1 MISSRQRGRP
11 QKGRKDETQFFHSG
25 ASKESTPNLTIK
37 QTAIRSGAG
46 FWQMLRAGL
55 FLPRCRNCGL
65 DLVLAEET
73 VICRNC
79 REKIAPA
86 AENQCGICGK
96 FIAQGIENCGSCLL
110 QPPPYLR
117 HISYAA
123 YEGAMREI
131 IILYKFGEVEPLKYF
146 LSGLYL
152 DMVKRKLDL
161 TFDAVVPVPAD
172 RGRRHGFQPVRAMG
186 RILADRL
193 AIAFMPGLLLKI
205 KCTLPQVGLSQAQR
219 KTNLDGAFGLA
230 AGKNPCGL
238 HVLLID
244 DVTTTGTT
252 IRKCAAVLKKGGAR
266 VTALTLAQSCF

>member
-1 MISSRQRGRP
+1 MGGS
-11 QKGRKDETQFFHSG
+11 
-25 ASKESTPNLTIK
+25 APNLTIK
-37 QTAIRSGAG
+37 QTVIRGGAD
-46 FWQMLRAGL
+46 FLQMLRVGL

-65 DLVLAEET
+65 DLVLPGET

-79 REKIAPA
+79 SEKIAPA
-86 AENQCGICGK
+86 RENQCRTCGK
-96 FIAQGIENCGSCLL
+96 FIADGIENCGSCLL

-123 YEGAMREI
+123 YEETLREI

-152 DMVKRKLDL
+152 DIVKKKLAPD
-161 TFDAVVPVPAD
+161 FDAVVPVPAD

-193 AIAFMPGLLLKI
+193 EIAFMPRLLLK
-205 KCTLPQVGLSQAQR
+205 KKRTPPQVGLSQAQR
-219 KTNLDGAFGLA
+219 KANLDGAFGLGS
-230 AGKNPCGL
+230 GKNPSGL

-252 IRKCAAVLKKGGAR
+252 IKKCAAVLKKGGVR
-266 VTALTLAQSCF
+266 VTALTLAQSHF